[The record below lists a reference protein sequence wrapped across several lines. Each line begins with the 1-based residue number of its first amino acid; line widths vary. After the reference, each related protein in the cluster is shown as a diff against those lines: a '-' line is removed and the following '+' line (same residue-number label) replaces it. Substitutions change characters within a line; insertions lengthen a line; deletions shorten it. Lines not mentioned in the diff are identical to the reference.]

1 MPVDEL
7 PALEVDNHIIMQLL
21 PIARYIANRY
31 GLAGRDDME
40 AARDQLYK
48 IVLPGKLILSER
60 KGA

>member
-1 MPVDEL
+1 MILQSLTV
-7 PALEVDNHIIMQLL
+7 
-21 PIARYIANRY
+21 ARYIANKY
-31 GLAGRDDME
+31 GLAGRNDME